1 MNEAISAILTLAVG
15 VAISPVPIIAVILML
30 FSAKA
35 RVNGP
40 MFLAGWA
47 IALTVVVAVAY
58 VLAGA
63 AATATEETTTDTI
76 AGASSSW
83 ACSCCCS
90 PAASGRAGPRPG
102 RRPRCPSG
110 WRGSTAS
117 HRARPSASPCIL
129 AGPNPKN
136 LLLSIGAG
144 MALAALELS
153 TNEAVVSMLVYVLI
167 GSSTILVPVVYY
179 LVGGAKAKAT
189 LDLLKDW
196 LAMNNT
202 AVMAVLFLLF
212 GVKLIAGRAPRAGRM
227 NMPHADEAQNSRG

>member
-1 MNEAISAILTLAVG
+1 MTEAISATLSFAVG

-76 AGASSSW
+76 AWGKLILGVLLLLLAGRQWQSRPAPGATPEMPKW
-83 ACSCCCS
+83 M
-90 PAASGRAGPRPG
+90 AGIDSFTPG
-102 RRPRCPSG
+102 KSFG
-110 WRGSTAS
+110 LAL
-117 HRARPSASPCIL
+117 IL

-136 LLLSIGAG
+136 LLLTIGAG
-144 MALAALELS
+144 MALAGLELTTS
-153 TNEAVVSMLVYVLI
+153 EAAVSMAVYVLI

-179 LVGGAKAKAT
+179 LVGGDGAKRR
-189 LDLLKDW
+189 LDSLKDW
-196 LAMNNT
+196 LAVNNT

-212 GVKLIAGRAPRAGRM
+212 GVKLIADALPGLG
-227 NMPHADEAQNSRG
+227 G